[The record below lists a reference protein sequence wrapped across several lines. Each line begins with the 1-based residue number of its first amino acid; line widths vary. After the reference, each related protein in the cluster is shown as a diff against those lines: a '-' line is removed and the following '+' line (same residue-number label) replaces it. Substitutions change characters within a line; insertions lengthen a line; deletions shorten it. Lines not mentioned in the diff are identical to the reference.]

1 MGSMLTRPWAAAAED
16 AVAKGGDG
24 ALLDRIARHEV
35 GALRELYDRHARR
48 AMAIALRI
56 LRDESAAEDVVQE
69 TFLDVWRRAAGFDV
83 QRGDAAAWVVTIAR
97 SRAID
102 RLRSSGKASR
112 AIQAA
117 SGMLTPLSEPL
128 PSDQAERRREGA
140 QIAAALGELPA
151 EQRQTIELAYFD
163 GLSQSEIAE
172 KTGTPLGTVKTRVKL
187 AMTKLGTLLKS
198 RET

>member
-1 MGSMLTRPWAAAAED
+1 MLTRPWAAAAEH

-24 ALLDRIARHEV
+24 ALLERIARREV

-83 QRGDAAAWVVTIAR
+83 QRGDAAAWIVTIAR

-102 RLRSSGKASR
+102 RLRSSGRASR
-112 AIQAA
+112 AIAAA

-128 PSDQAERRREGA
+128 PSDQTERHRERA

-151 EQRQTIELAYFD
+151 KQRQTIELAYFD
-163 GLSQSEIAE
+163 GLSQSEIATR
-172 KTGTPLGTVKTRVKL
+172 TGNPLGTVKARVKL
-187 AMTKLGTLLKS
+187 AMTKLTRLLTTQ
-198 RET
+198 EA